1 MIPRKYNTF
10 PNYSELMWSLNQ
22 KLQIFTIQCTSCG
35 LLLYLASANVSEG
48 LLEPQNHGNSPTLL
62 RLNRTYQFAE
72 GTRSCQ
78 VAWRSQQHWQ

>member
-1 MIPRKYNTF
+1 MISRKYKTF
-10 PNYSELMWSLNQ
+10 PNYSELIWSLNQ

-62 RLNRTYQFAE
+62 RVKSYI
-72 GTRSCQ
+72 SIC
-78 VAWRSQQHWQ
+78 